1 MRDPA
6 QTISACMLSHVQ
18 FFCDPLDCSLPG
30 SSVLGILQARI
41 LGWVAMPS
49 SRGSSPHRDQTCISC
64 ISCIGRWIL
73 YHQCQVGKAGREA
86 AKVQRRSTQGCAQQ
100 GIPEGK
106 EGTMCSYRLELRKG
120 AFWKIKFFSWLT
132 KGWPCPF
139 SSITVSPSSHI
150 PERAAEDGSARRG
163 LGLKK
168 FCFPFS
174 PKMDPRWYF

>member
-73 YHQCQVGKAGREA
+73 YHWCQVGKAGREA
-86 AKVQRRSTQGCAQQ
+86 AKVQRRSRQGCAQQ

-106 EGTMCSYRLELRKG
+106 EEQCAATGQSLGKEPSGKSNSSPGLPRDGLDPFPASQSPLQATYLRQLQRMEVLEG
-120 AFWKIKFFSWLT
+120 DQ
-132 KGWPCPF
+132 
-139 SSITVSPSSHI
+139 V
-150 PERAAEDGSARRG
+150 
-163 LGLKK
+163 
-168 FCFPFS
+168 
-174 PKMDPRWYF
+174 